1 MVRQNQRYIIDDLGN
16 RVGVLRDMEDYQ
28 KLLEEL
34 EELESIRAYDSA
46 KASGDGAVPF
56 EIAVADIEQNQG

>member
-16 RVGVLRDMEDYQ
+16 RVGVLLDIEDYQ

-46 KASGDGAVPF
+46 KASGDEAVPL